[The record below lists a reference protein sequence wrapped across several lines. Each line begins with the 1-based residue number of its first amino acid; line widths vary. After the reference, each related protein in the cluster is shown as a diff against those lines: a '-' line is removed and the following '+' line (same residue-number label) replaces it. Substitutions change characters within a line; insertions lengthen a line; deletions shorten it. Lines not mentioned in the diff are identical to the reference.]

1 MKAYFEGYEDLS
13 SAAWGFAMEACTHF
27 LRIVMSGA
35 FDAYPNLRIIL
46 GHLGEGLPFWLD
58 RFDDHTRFA
67 MRARGLKKSPRDY
80 LTQNLLITSSGQ
92 FSIPPFL
99 CSVMEMGID
108 NVMFSIDWPYE
119 SNKVGMDFLARLPFS
134 DADKA
139 KIAHGNAERILK
151 L

>member
-1 MKAYFEGYEDLS
+1 
-13 SAAWGFAMEACTHF
+13 
-27 LRIVMSGA
+27 
-35 FDAYPNLRIIL
+35 
-46 GHLGEGLPFWLD
+46 
-58 RFDDHTRFA
+58 
-67 MRARGLKKSPRDY
+67 
-80 LTQNLLITSSGQ
+80 
-92 FSIPPFL
+92 
-99 CSVMEMGID
+99 MEMGID